1 MKLLLAIYSGSQ
13 PRLVPELFDRHHAG
27 GWTELPPAHG
37 AGSTGRREGTR
48 AWPGDARLYLSVLPA
63 GQADELIA
71 ALRNESQTLQPGER
85 LHAGV
90 LPLETFF

>member
-1 MKLLLAIYSGSQ
+1 MKLLLAIYSGAN
-13 PRLVPELFDRHHAG
+13 PRLVPALLDEHHA

-48 AWPGDARLYLSVLPA
+48 AWPGDSRLYISMVPVER
-63 GQADELIA
+63 ADELVR
-71 ALRNESQTLQPGER
+71 ALREEAARLVGGER

-90 LPLETFF
+90 LPMETFF

>member
-1 MKLLLAIYSGSQ
+1 
-13 PRLVPELFDRHHAG
+13 VPELLDKHGAG

-37 AGSTGRREGTR
+37 AGTTGRREGTR
-48 AWPGDARLYLSVLPA
+48 AWPGNARLYLSVVPPE
-63 GQADELIA
+63 QAAELVA
-71 ALRNESQTLQPGER
+71 ALRTQSEDMPPGER